1 MDILTPISFIFDN
14 IKGFFDELCALKVS
28 VGVGEVPLP
37 YLFISFIILS
47 MIISVWWKG
56 AKG

>member
-1 MDILTPISFIFDN
+1 MDILAPINFIFDN
-14 IKGFFDELCALKVS
+14 MKSFFDKLGTLRIS
-28 VGVGEVPLP
+28 VGVGEVPIT

-47 MIISVWWKG
+47 MIISIWWKG